1 MEVTY
6 CPMPEHEDARLNMLR
21 DLEAE
26 ARSKEDPVLA
36 KLVAMTA
43 SMLEVPIAFISIV
56 ESERQIFR
64 AQIGLAVESA
74 PRDEAICA
82 YTILEPR
89 LLEVLDT
96 WQDVRFATNP
106 LMVDDPGLRYYA
118 GFPILSSE
126 GLGLGSLCVADTQPR
141 GAMNEKQAAFLQH
154 MAELVM
160 IRLSNLRAASYID
173 PPTGLYNRSKLEQDI
188 LLSMRAQRATQLV
201 AIDVISPRAL
211 NDVVKAFGYT
221 FASNMML
228 AIRDRFLTLLP
239 PRHALYKVS
248 PTRFGL
254 LLEEPCD
261 GPALYQ
267 LILDRFSQPLVNDGI
282 PLHMNIGI
290 GVLPIGRDTPFD
302 QDHVRLVVGASDNAR
317 AKRLGWTLYQ
327 SEIDA
332 AQQRAL
338 NLVSALS
345 VAVHSGDQFRLDYQ
359 PKVSLR
365 DGHCTGVEAL
375 LRWTHP
381 VLGVISPAEFIPLA
395 EKTALIE
402 NLSCLVARAA
412 IEQAG
417 AWHRQGLR
425 MPIAIN
431 LAAPDLENTRLADLI
446 IGLLD
451 KQALPRGSFSI
462 ELTESS
468 LMRSPEVV
476 CSQLQ
481 RLRQAGVRIAIDDF
495 GSGYSNWIYLR
506 DLPAE
511 VIKVDRTLVHNLAT
525 EEKDQRLVKTI
536 INLARKTGYKVVAE
550 GIETDIERVLLAE
563 WGCDEG
569 QGFLFARPM
578 NADRVVQ
585 WLETHERDVRAKAQ
599 V

>member
-1 MEVTY
+1 MQVKY
-6 CPMPEHEDARLNMLR
+6 CPMPAHEDARLHMLR

-26 ARSKEDPVLA
+26 ARSQEDPVLA

-43 SMLEVPIAFISIV
+43 SVLDAPIAFISIV

-82 YTILEPR
+82 HTILEPR

-96 WQDVRFATNP
+96 WQDMRFASLP
-106 LMVDDPGLRYYA
+106 LIVADPELRYYA
-118 GFPILSSE
+118 GYPILSTE
-126 GLGLGSLCVADTQPR
+126 GLGLGSLCVADTCPR
-141 GAMNEKQAAFLQH
+141 GAMSEKQAAFLQH

-160 IRLSNLRAASYID
+160 IRLNNLRSASYID

-188 LLSMRAQRATQLV
+188 LLSMRAKRATELV
-201 AIDVISPRAL
+201 AIDVISPKAL

-221 FASNMML
+221 FASDMML
-228 AIRDRFLTLLP
+228 AIRDRFLALLP
-239 PRHALYKVS
+239 PQHALYKVS

-254 LLEEPCD
+254 LLEAPCD
-261 GPALYQ
+261 GPLLYQ
-267 LILDRFSQPLVNDGI
+267 LILDRFSVPLVNDGI

-290 GVLPIGRDTPFD
+290 GVLPIDAQTPPD
-302 QDHVRLVVGASDNAR
+302 QDHMRLVVGASDNAR
-317 AKRLGWTLYQ
+317 AKGLGWTLYQ
-327 SEIDA
+327 PEIDA

-345 VAVHSGDQFRLDYQ
+345 VAIHSSDQFRLDYQ

-365 DGHCTGVEAL
+365 DGRCTGVEAL

-381 VLGVISPAEFIPLA
+381 VLGAISPAEFIPLA

-402 NLSCLVARAA
+402 SLSCIVARAA

-417 AWHRQGLR
+417 AWHRQGLH

-446 IGLLD
+446 IGLLAE
-451 KQALPRGSFSI
+451 QALPRGSFSL

-476 CSQLQ
+476 CSQLH

-495 GSGYSNWIYLR
+495 GSGYSNWVYLR

-511 VIKVDRTLVHNLAT
+511 IIKIDRTLVHNLAT
-525 EEKDQRLVKTI
+525 EEKDQRLVRAI
-536 INLARKTGYKVVAE
+536 IDLARKTGYTVIAE
-550 GIETDIERVLLAE
+550 GIETDIERVLLAD

-578 NADRVVQ
+578 HADRVVQ
-585 WLETHERDVRAKAQ
+585 WLDMQGCDVQVGAQ